1 MKNDKLDKVYLI
13 VFLILEFIVIF
24 IYKYFDISDI
34 KIFIIIQ
41 IVFVI
46 LFSVL
51 YFVITLFIEKLASR
65 KFCIEYNKIMRE
77 YQKTDDAKIF
87 YNKLKSM
94 KEKPIGAEIQNTYFL
109 SLATAAYKNG
119 ENEEALKYLDMIKTD
134 DEHILK
140 VIEDERQTIIGEG
153 KNRA

>member
-24 IYKYFDISDI
+24 VFKYFDISDI
-34 KIFIIIQ
+34 KIFIITQVI
-41 IVFVI
+41 FVI

-77 YQKTDDAKIF
+77 YQKTDNAKIF
-87 YNKLKSM
+87 YDKLKNM
-94 KEKPIGAEIQNTYFL
+94 KEKPIGEDIQNTYFL

-119 ENEEALKYLDMIKTD
+119 ENEEALRYIDMIKTD

-140 VIEDERQTIIGEG
+140 VIEDERKTIIGEG
-153 KNRA
+153 K